1 MPILFCNARLFING
15 HVSSRADAV
24 YVEDNKIKSVG
35 KYAEIKNTI
44 PDNTRKIDVNQK
56 LLLPGLIDTHTHFV
70 QYALSKSE
78 IDLSSARTLDEIGKI
93 LKDFKKNM
101 PADQKW
107 VSGKEWNGNLLQN
120 VEKLDKRFLD
130 RIFPKTPVSLASK
143 DLHTFVCNSKAL
155 EKINVEKSALP
166 EGGSLGRYAD
176 GSLNGILEERAW
188 LLIEEVKPKLSDK
201 IKKQL
206 VKETISEAHELG
218 LTGIHIM
225 EEKASYEILK
235 DLHRE
240 GNLQLRVC
248 WHFPLEILDEMIK
261 RGVKSYRGDNW
272 FKFGGVKVFMDGS
285 LGSKTAYMFHPYK
298 NEPNN
303 YGYLVRSTEE
313 YYDLIF
319 RAAENGIS
327 PTTHSI
333 GDRCNQIVTDAIIK
347 LMHNPEIN
355 EKNIFPRIEHF
366 QIARPE
372 EQEKVAKHQIYCSM
386 QPAHVS
392 LDAGATEEKVGKYG
406 RNSYPFRSMLD
417 KGAKIGFGSDVPVET
432 INPFHGI
439 YAAVARKHQNDPR
452 NESWIPTEKISAEEA
467 IKAYTIEAAY
477 GSLDQNS
484 RGSIKEGKL
493 ADLVVLEDYTK
504 CDPTFWLNARSLLTM
519 VNGKI
524 VQNLL

>member
-1 MPILFCNARLFING
+1 MPILFYNAKLFLNN
-15 HVSSRADAV
+15 HVSTQADAV

-44 PDNTRKIDVNQK
+44 PDNTRKIDVKQK

-188 LLIEEVKPKLSDK
+188 LLIEEVKPNLSDK

-285 LGSKTAYMFHPYK
+285 LGSKTAYMFHP
-298 NEPNN
+298 
-303 YGYLVRSTEE
+303 
-313 YYDLIF
+313 
-319 RAAENGIS
+319 
-327 PTTHSI
+327 
-333 GDRCNQIVTDAIIK
+333 
-347 LMHNPEIN
+347 
-355 EKNIFPRIEHF
+355 
-366 QIARPE
+366 
-372 EQEKVAKHQIYCSM
+372 
-386 QPAHVS
+386 
-392 LDAGATEEKVGKYG
+392 
-406 RNSYPFRSMLD
+406 
-417 KGAKIGFGSDVPVET
+417 
-432 INPFHGI
+432 
-439 YAAVARKHQNDPR
+439 
-452 NESWIPTEKISAEEA
+452 
-467 IKAYTIEAAY
+467 
-477 GSLDQNS
+477 
-484 RGSIKEGKL
+484 
-493 ADLVVLEDYTK
+493 
-504 CDPTFWLNARSLLTM
+504 
-519 VNGKI
+519 
-524 VQNLL
+524 